1 MRRFIP
7 AIATTAVV
15 AMAWA
20 LPVQAAT
27 TIKVSTCH
35 NKTHDHAEVFFKAFF
50 NPLNKNKQGLELK
63 YIGGPEITPFRKQGA
78 LVKRGLIDMIFCP
91 TPYYGGLLTE
101 ARMPG
106 VHNKSLAEMR
116 KNGAWDMLQKAWNKG
131 LNAQIIAWPAFDA
144 STFHIYTKFKP
155 KISEKTGLDLTGR
168 KMRSTGLYN
177 PLLKA
182 MNALPIN
189 ISPSDVF
196 TGLQRG
202 VVDGIAWPKGSIGK
216 YGWQKFLKYRISPNF
231 YGGTFFVI
239 MNKKKYD
246 GLSAAHKKLIAK
258 HARAYEK
265 KSDELVRE
273 KFVVDEAKLKAAGV
287 QDIKLTGKA
296 ATAFLNTVYGAKWA
310 QNDSLKY
317 IVDYKKLKS
326 LMYTPK

>member
-1 MRRFIP
+1 MRRL
-7 AIATTAVV
+7 
-15 AMAWA
+15 
-20 LPVQAAT
+20 LPVAVTATLAAVAWTLPAQAAS

-35 NKTHDHAEVFFKAFF
+35 NKNHDHAEVFFKAFF
-50 NPLNKNKQGLELK
+50 NPLNNNKIGLKLN

-116 KNGAWDMLQKAWNKG
+116 KNGAWDILQNAWDKG
-131 LNAQIIAWPAFDA
+131 LNARIIAWPAFYA
-144 STFHIYTKFKP
+144 STFHIYTRFEP

-231 YGGTFFVI
+231 YGATFFVI
-239 MNKKKYD
+239 MNKDKYASLSKKEKA
-246 GLSAAHKKLIAK
+246 LLKK

-273 KFVVDEAKLKAAGV
+273 KFKVDEAKLKAAGV
-287 QDIKLTGKA
+287 KDIKLKGKA

-317 IVDYKKLKS
+317 IIDYKKLKS
-326 LMYTPK
+326 LMYQPK